1 MPTLWIGIAV
11 VVAVLLAIGWLY
23 DRKFGF
29 QGDRMPSAERRAAAE
44 AHAWNTQHGVGGGEG
59 HS

>member
-1 MPTLWIGIAV
+1 MPTLWIVIAV
-11 VVAVLLAIGWLY
+11 VVTVLLVVGWLY

-29 QGDRMPSAERRAAAE
+29 HADRMPSAERRAAAE
-44 AHAWNTQHGVGGGEG
+44 AHAWNTQHGIGGGEG